1 MKRLKNTLLLY
12 SLFLCINTH
21 RLLVFGKRV
30 NDKDTESVL
39 KQEPEISDSI
49 GPQDILNIA
58 FICVCILF
66 FIIFL
71 VLFVKRR

>member
-1 MKRLKNTLLLY
+1 M
-12 SLFLCINTH
+12 CINTH

-30 NDKDTESVL
+30 KDKDVESVL

-66 FIIFL
+66 VIIFIF
-71 VLFVKRR
+71 LFIKRK

>member
-1 MKRLKNTLLLY
+1 M
-12 SLFLCINTH
+12 CINTH

-49 GPQDILNIA
+49 GAQDILNIA
-58 FICVCILF
+58 FICVCLLF
-66 FIIFL
+66 VIIFIF
-71 VLFVKRR
+71 LFIKRK